1 VNFTL
6 TPVPLPGENT
16 TEFSSMEGW
25 LFLLNPVDLAAR
37 YCIMMLFYLSIRVAM
52 ISSGKTSKLEL
63 LPAAIR
69 GFGSATTTEELLQRL
84 TTTAVDL
91 TGSASASVLEFDE
104 SSNCLRFVAVPWFWR
119 QLLKDIFVPLDKSIA
134 GWVFANNKLQIVQN
148 VKKDPRHYTLVDQLT
163 NFTTS
168 SLLAVPMAYKGETIG
183 VIEVVNK
190 GDGRQYTEEDATLI
204 ETLATYAAMVLGNIN
219 LEKRIQETRNE
230 FAELDRMK
238 SNFIAITSH
247 ELRTPLGL
255 ILGHATFLRETISPD
270 HREPMDTIIRNATR
284 LKEIIES
291 LTEVDN
297 YEAGVARIRQNS
309 ISIPSIIR
317 DVVASFQD
325 MAASKNI
332 TLQEDIRDEDLQVE
346 ADANKITVAVSNLIR
361 NALTF
366 TNTGGQVQ
374 VMAES
379 VTGHVQ
385 VSVKDDG
392 IGIPA
397 SDLGRIFD
405 RFFQVESHLTRR
417 HTGMGL
423 GLSVAK
429 SMIELHGGRIWVES
443 VEGKGSTFS
452 FLLPLRPTQ
461 AKPSEKAFI
470 T

>member
-1 VNFTL
+1 MV
-6 TPVPLPGENT
+6 V
-16 TEFSSMEGW
+16 
-25 LFLLNPVDLAAR
+25 
-37 YCIMMLFYLSIRVAM
+37 YCIMILLYSTGLAM
-52 ISSGKTSKLEL
+52 ISSEKASKLEL
-63 LPAAIR
+63 LPEVIR
-69 GFGSATTTEELLQRL
+69 GLGSVTDTEELLQRL
-84 TTTAVDL
+84 TTAAIDL

-104 SSNCLRFVAVPWFWR
+104 PSNSLRFVAVPWFWR

-134 GWVFANNKLQIVQN
+134 GWVFANNKLQIVQE
-148 VKKDPRHYTLVDQLT
+148 VKKDPRHFRVVDQVT

-168 SLLAVPMAYKGETIG
+168 SLLAVPMAYRGNAIG
-183 VIEVVNK
+183 VFEVVNK
-190 GDGRQYTEEDATLI
+190 GDNAHYTEEDATII
-204 ETLATYAAMVLGNIN
+204 EILAQYAAMVVWNFS
-219 LEKRIQETRNE
+219 LERQIQHARNE

-255 ILGHATFLRETISPD
+255 ILGHATFLREMLPQE

-297 YEAGVARIRQNS
+297 YEAGLARIRQNY
-309 ISIPSIIR
+309 ISIPSIVR
-317 DVVASFQD
+317 EVVSSFQD

-332 TLQEDIRDEDLQVE
+332 TLQEDIRDEALEVE
-346 ADANKITVAVSNLIR
+346 GDANKIAVAVSNLVR

-366 TNTGGQVQ
+366 TNEGGHVE
-374 VMAES
+374 VIAET

-397 SDLGRIFD
+397 RDLGRIFD

-429 SMIELHGGRIWVES
+429 TMIELHGGRIWVES

-452 FLLPLRPTQ
+452 FLLPLRSTQ
-461 AKPSEKAFI
+461 VKPFEQVFK

>member
-1 VNFTL
+1 MT
-6 TPVPLPGENT
+6 
-16 TEFSSMEGW
+16 SSEK
-25 LFLLNPVDLAAR
+25 AE
-37 YCIMMLFYLSIRVAM
+37 
-52 ISSGKTSKLEL
+52 KLER
-63 LPAAIR
+63 LPAVIR
-69 GFGSATTTEELLQRL
+69 EFGSATNTDELLLRL
-84 TTTAVDL
+84 TTAAIDL
-91 TGSASASVLEFDE
+91 TGSASASVLEFDQT
-104 SSNCLRFVAVPWFWR
+104 SNCLRFVAVPWFWH
-119 QLLKDIFVPLDKSIA
+119 QLLKDIPVPLDKSIA
-134 GWVFANNKLQIVQN
+134 GWVFANNKFQIVHN
-148 VKKDPRHYTLVDQLT
+148 VHKDPRHYTVVDRFT

-168 SLLAVPMAYKGETIG
+168 SLLAVPMEYRGETIG
-183 VIEVVNK
+183 VLEVVNK
-190 GDGRQYTEEDATLI
+190 GDNLHYTEDDATVLEI
-204 ETLATYAAMVLGNIN
+204 LAQYAAIVLWNSN

-230 FAELDRMK
+230 FTELDRMK

-255 ILGHATFLRETISPD
+255 ILGHATFLRETID
-270 HREPMDTIIRNATR
+270 NEHREPIETIIRNATR

-297 YEAGVARIRQNS
+297 YESGAARIRQNS
-309 ISIPSIIR
+309 ISIPSIVR
-317 DVVASFQD
+317 EVVSSFQD

-366 TNTGGQVQ
+366 TNENGNVQ
-374 VMAES
+374 VAVES

-397 SDLGRIFD
+397 SDLGRVFD

-429 SMIELHGGRIWVES
+429 SMIELHGGRIWVDS
-443 VEGKGSTFS
+443 TEGKGSTFS
-452 FLLPLRPTQ
+452 FLLPIRPAQ
-461 AKPSEKAFI
+461 LKPAVKAFI

>member
-1 VNFTL
+1 
-6 TPVPLPGENT
+6 
-16 TEFSSMEGW
+16 
-25 LFLLNPVDLAAR
+25 
-37 YCIMMLFYLSIRVAM
+37 M
-52 ISSGKTSKLEL
+52 ISPEKASKLEK
-63 LPAAIR
+63 LPEIIR
-69 GFGSATTTEELLQRL
+69 GLGSVADTEELLQRL
-84 TTTAVDL
+84 TTAAIDL

-104 SSNCLRFVAVPWFWR
+104 PSNSLRFVAVPWFWR

-134 GWVFANNKLQIVQN
+134 GWVFANNKLQIVQE
-148 VKKDPRHYTLVDQLT
+148 VKKDPRHYRVVDQVT

-168 SLLAVPMAYKGETIG
+168 SLLAAPMVYRGNKIG
-183 VIEVVNK
+183 VLEVVNK
-190 GDGRQYTEEDATLI
+190 GDNAHYTEADATII
-204 ETLATYAAMVLGNIN
+204 EILAQYAAMVVWNSN
-219 LEKRIQETRNE
+219 LERQIQYARNE

-255 ILGHATFLRETISPD
+255 ILGHATFLRETLPQEQ
-270 HREPMDTIIRNATR
+270 REPMDTIIRNATR

-297 YEAGVARIRQNS
+297 YEAGVARIRQNY
-309 ISIPSIIR
+309 ISIPTIVR
-317 DVVASFQD
+317 EVVSSFQD
-325 MAASKNI
+325 MAASKKI
-332 TLQEDIRDEDLQVE
+332 TLQEDIRDEDLEVE
-346 ADANKITVAVSNLIR
+346 GDANKITVALSNLVR

-366 TNTGGQVQ
+366 TDEGGMVQ
-374 VMAES
+374 VIAET

-385 VSVKDDG
+385 VSVKDNG

-397 SDLGRIFD
+397 RDLGRIFD

-429 SMIELHGGRIWVES
+429 TMIELHGGRIWVES

-452 FLLPLRPTQ
+452 FLLPLRPSQ
-461 AKPSEKAFI
+461 VKPFEQAFI
-470 T
+470 I

>member
-1 VNFTL
+1 MI
-6 TPVPLPGENT
+6 PSEN
-16 TEFSSMEGW
+16 
-25 LFLLNPVDLAAR
+25 
-37 YCIMMLFYLSIRVAM
+37 
-52 ISSGKTSKLEL
+52 TSKLER

-69 GFGSATTTEELLQRL
+69 GFGSAATTEELLQRI
-84 TTTAVDL
+84 TTTAIEL
-91 TGSASASVLEFDE
+91 TGSASASILEFDE
-104 SSNCLRFVAVPWFWR
+104 SANCLRFIAAPWFWK
-119 QLLKDIFVPLDKSIA
+119 QYLKDICVPLDKSIA
-134 GWVFANNKLQIVQN
+134 GWVFANNKLQIVHN
-148 VKKDPRHYTLVDQLT
+148 VKKDPRHYTVVDQET

-168 SLLAVPMAYKGETIG
+168 SLLAVPIVFRGITIG
-183 VIEVVNK
+183 VLEVVNK
-190 GDGRQYTEEDATLI
+190 GDNLNYNEEDARILEI
-204 ETLATYAAMVLGNIN
+204 LAFHAAMGLWISN
-219 LEKRIQETRNE
+219 LEKQIQNARNE

-255 ILGHATFLRETISPD
+255 ILGYATFLKEMVSQE
-270 HREPMDTIIRNATR
+270 HRDPIDTIIRNATR

-297 YEAGVARIRQNS
+297 YEAGLARIRQNS
-309 ISIPSIIR
+309 ISIPSIVR
-317 DVVASFQD
+317 EAVSSFQD
-325 MAASKNI
+325 MAARKNI

-346 ADANKITVAVSNLIR
+346 ADASKITVALSNLLR

-366 TNTGGQVQ
+366 TNEGGLVQ
-374 VMAES
+374 VLVES

-385 VSVKDDG
+385 VSVKDNG

-397 SDLGRIFD
+397 SDLGRVFD

-443 VEGKGSTFS
+443 VEGRGSTFS
-452 FLLPLRPTQ
+452 FLLPLRSPQ
-461 AKPSEKAFI
+461 VKPGEKAF
-470 T
+470 TT

>member
-1 VNFTL
+1 
-6 TPVPLPGENT
+6 
-16 TEFSSMEGW
+16 
-25 LFLLNPVDLAAR
+25 
-37 YCIMMLFYLSIRVAM
+37 M
-52 ISSGKTSKLEL
+52 ISSEKASKLEL
-63 LPAAIR
+63 LPAVIR
-69 GFGSATTTEELLQRL
+69 GFGSAANTEELLQRL
-84 TTTAVDL
+84 TTAAIDL
-91 TGSASASVLEFDE
+91 TGSASASILEFDE
-104 SSNCLRFVAVPWFWR
+104 ESNCLRFVAVPWFWR
-119 QLLKDIFVPLDKSIA
+119 QLLKDILVPLDKSIA
-134 GWVFANNKLQIVQN
+134 GWVFANNKLQIVQS
-148 VKKDPRHYTLVDQLT
+148 VKKDPRHYTVVDRLT

-183 VIEVVNK
+183 VLEAVNK
-190 GDGRQYTEEDATLI
+190 GDNHNYTEEDATILEI
-204 ETLATYAAMVLGNIN
+204 LALYAAMVLWNSS
-219 LEKRIQETRNE
+219 LERRIQDTRNE

-255 ILGHATFLRETISPD
+255 ILGHATFLRETISKEN
-270 HREPMDTIIRNATR
+270 REPMDTIIRNATR

-309 ISIPSIIR
+309 ISIPAIVR
-317 DVVASFQD
+317 DVVSSFQD
-325 MAASKNI
+325 MATSKNI

-366 TNTGGQVQ
+366 TNQGGHVQ
-374 VMAES
+374 VMVES

-392 IGIPA
+392 IGIPT
-397 SDLGRIFD
+397 SDLGRVFD
-405 RFFQVESHLTRR
+405 RFFQVESHLTR
-417 HTGMGL
+417 HHSGMGL

-429 SMIELHGGRIWVES
+429 TMIELHGGRIWVES
-443 VEGKGSTFS
+443 VEGKGSIFS
-452 FLLPLRPTQ
+452 FLLPLRPAQ
-461 AKPSEKAFI
+461 VKPAEKAFI

>member
-1 VNFTL
+1 
-6 TPVPLPGENT
+6 
-16 TEFSSMEGW
+16 
-25 LFLLNPVDLAAR
+25 
-37 YCIMMLFYLSIRVAM
+37 M
-52 ISSGKTSKLEL
+52 ISSEKASKLEF
-63 LPAAIR
+63 LPAVIR
-69 GFGSATTTEELLQRL
+69 GFGSASDTEELLQRL
-84 TTTAVDL
+84 TTAAIDL
-91 TGSASASVLEFDE
+91 TGSVSASVLEYDE

-119 QLLKDIFVPLDKSIA
+119 QLLKDILVPLDKSIA

-148 VKKDPRHYTLVDQLT
+148 VKKDPRHYTVVDQAT
-163 NFTTS
+163 NFTTI
-168 SLLAVPMAYKGETIG
+168 SLLAVPMAYKGDTIG
-183 VIEVVNK
+183 VLEVVNK
-190 GDGRQYTEEDATLI
+190 GDNLHYTEDDATILEI
-204 ETLATYAAMVLGNIN
+204 LALYAAMILWNSS
-219 LEKRIQETRNE
+219 LERQIQDTRNE

-255 ILGHATFLRETISPD
+255 ILGHATFLRETISD
-270 HREPMDTIIRNATR
+270 ENREPMDTIIRNATR

-309 ISIPSIIR
+309 ISIPSIVR
-317 DVVASFQD
+317 EVVSSFQD

-366 TNTGGQVQ
+366 TNGGGHVF
-374 VMAES
+374 VMVES

-397 SDLGRIFD
+397 SDLGRVFD
-405 RFFQVESHLTRR
+405 RFFQVESHLTRH

-429 SMIELHGGRIWVES
+429 TMIELHGGRIWVES

-461 AKPSEKAFI
+461 VKPAEKAFI

>member
-1 VNFTL
+1 
-6 TPVPLPGENT
+6 
-16 TEFSSMEGW
+16 
-25 LFLLNPVDLAAR
+25 
-37 YCIMMLFYLSIRVAM
+37 
-52 ISSGKTSKLEL
+52 
-63 LPAAIR
+63 
-69 GFGSATTTEELLQRL
+69 
-84 TTTAVDL
+84 
-91 TGSASASVLEFDE
+91 
-104 SSNCLRFVAVPWFWR
+104 
-119 QLLKDIFVPLDKSIA
+119 
-134 GWVFANNKLQIVQN
+134 
-148 VKKDPRHYTLVDQLT
+148 
-163 NFTTS
+163 
-168 SLLAVPMAYKGETIG
+168 MAYKGETIG
-183 VIEVVNK
+183 VLEVVNK
-190 GDGRQYTEEDATLI
+190 GDNLNYSEEDATILEI
-204 ETLATYAAMVLGNIN
+204 LALYAAIVLWNSSLERQIRNI
-219 LEKRIQETRNE
+219 RNE

-255 ILGHATFLRETISPD
+255 ILGHATFLRETISKENRD
-270 HREPMDTIIRNATR
+270 PMDTIIRNATR

-309 ISIPSIIR
+309 ISIPSIVR
-317 DVVASFQD
+317 DVVSSFQD
-325 MAASKNI
+325 MAAIKNI
-332 TLQEDIRDEDLQVE
+332 TLQEDIRDENLLVE
-346 ADANKITVAVSNLIR
+346 ADANKITVAISNLIR

-366 TNTGGQVQ
+366 TNEGGHVQ
-374 VMAES
+374 LMVES

-397 SDLGRIFD
+397 SDLGRVFD

-429 SMIELHGGRIWVES
+429 TMIELHGGRIWVES

-452 FLLPLRPTQ
+452 FLLPLRPAQ
-461 AKPSEKAFI
+461 VIPAEKAFI